1 MSWNAKVHWTEGLFL
16 RPHHL
21 QQSDRYLENALES
34 RTRHVT
40 PYPWGFAA
48 LEIDRDLAQQ
58 SKFAL
63 RRASGVMPDGGLFDF
78 PAECPPPAPITTPET
93 AAGQLIWLTMPARAD
108 NFREVSAE
116 QTENAARYVVGAE
129 TVIDSTA
136 NLRIEEEIEVAY
148 PRLAYEIR
156 KTSKPGYVSSA
167 RSRASSRCM
176 TAPWCSTRNSLRPC
190 SFARPIPPSKAGSTA
205 SSAGSATSWMSF
217 HDTPAIPPRAAACRA
232 PTI

>member
-21 QQSDRYLENALES
+21 QQGDRYLENAIES

-40 PYPWGFAA
+40 PYPWGFAW

-58 SKFAL
+58 SKFGL
-63 RRASGVMPDGGLFDF
+63 RRASGVMPDGALFDF
-78 PAECPPPAPITTPET
+78 PAECPAPAPISAPES
-93 AAGQLIWLTMPARAD
+93 AAGQLAWLMMPARAD
-108 NFREVSAE
+108 NSREVSPE
-116 QTENAARYVVGAE
+116 QTENSARYVVGAE

-156 KTSKPGYVSSA
+156 KTAKPGYVGLPIA
-167 RSRASSRCM
+167 RIVEVHDRTLVFNKKFPPPFFACPGNQPFKACFDGAIGWIGNKLDELARYAADV
-176 TAPWCSTRNSLRPC
+176 TA
-190 SFARPIPPSKAGSTA
+190 G
-205 SSAGSATSWMSF
+205 
-217 HDTPAIPPRAAACRA
+217 
-232 PTI
+232 